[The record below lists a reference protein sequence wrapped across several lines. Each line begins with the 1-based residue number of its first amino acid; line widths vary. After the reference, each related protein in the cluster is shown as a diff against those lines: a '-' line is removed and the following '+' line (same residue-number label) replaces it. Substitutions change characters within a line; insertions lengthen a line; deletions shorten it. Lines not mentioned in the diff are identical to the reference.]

1 MPYVQAVRAKGKT
14 YYYFRKDGVR
24 TPLPNPSKEP
34 TKFHLAYARLRENG
48 PSERHVIPG
57 SVADYSER
65 YQRTAEFRDLATST
79 RRVYLTRLQDLEA
92 TFGQQMISAFTQADV
107 WKIRDETTGTDNK
120 ANGRVKML
128 SLLCT
133 MAVREGRMNANPC
146 IGVKMRGKSEGHDAW
161 PERHIE
167 AFQKRWARGTV
178 QRACFDL
185 ALFTGQ
191 RRSDIAKMTWQDAEG
206 GLIRVTQQKTRAVV
220 EIPIHPELAETLER
234 TPRNG
239 PFIIATASGRKR
251 SDKAMGNWFA
261 KAREV
266 AEVPKGYVLHGLR
279 ATAATQ
285 LIEAGCSPQEAAAIT
300 GHKDLKMLNHYAR
313 SRDQKRLAKTA
324 VKRWTKGESGKL
336 SGKPAPETA

>member
-1 MPYVQAVRAKGKT
+1 M
-14 YYYFRKDGVR
+14 R
-24 TPLPNPSKEP
+24 TRLPDPSREP
-34 TKFHLAYARLRENG
+34 TKFHLAYARLREG
-48 PSERHVIPG
+48 VPSERHVIPG
-57 SVADYSER
+57 SVADYCER
-65 YQRTAEFRDLATST
+65 YQLTAEFRDLAIST
-79 RRVYLTRLQDLEA
+79 RRVYLTRLQDLET
-92 TFGQQMISAFTQADV
+92 TFGQQMISAFTQADI
-107 WKIRDETTGTDNK
+107 WKIRDGTTGTDNK

-133 MAVREGRMNANPC
+133 MAVREGRMRANPC
-146 IGVKMRGKSEGHDAW
+146 IGVKMRGKSKGHNAW
-161 PERHIE
+161 PQEHIR
-167 AFQKRWARGTV
+167 AFQGRWARGTV

-191 RRSDIAKMTWQDAEG
+191 RRSDIAKLTWQDAKG
-206 GLIRVTQQKTRAVV
+206 GLIRITQRKTGTAV

-239 PFIIATASGRKR
+239 PFIIATSAGGQR

-261 KAREV
+261 KARE
-266 AEVPKGYVLHGLR
+266 AAIIPNGYVLHGLR